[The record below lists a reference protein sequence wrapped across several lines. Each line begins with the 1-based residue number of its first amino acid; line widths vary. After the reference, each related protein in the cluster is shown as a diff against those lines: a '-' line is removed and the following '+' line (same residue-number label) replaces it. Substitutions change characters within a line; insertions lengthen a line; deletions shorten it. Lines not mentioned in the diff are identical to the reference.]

1 MKIAVGSD
9 HGGFNLKKTI
19 IEYLEENNIEYR
31 DFGCYSEKPVDYP
44 DFARLVAKAVS
55 RGEFDS
61 GILICGTG
69 IGISIAAN
77 KVKGVRAALCN
88 DCFSA
93 RMAREHNDA
102 NILALGERVIG
113 KGLAL
118 EITKTWLESKFQ
130 GGRHQRRID
139 KIMQLEKEG

>member
-9 HGGFNLKKTI
+9 HGGFNLKQTI
-19 IEYLEENNIEYR
+19 INYLKENGIDYK
-31 DFGCYSEKPVDYP
+31 DFGCYSEDSVDYP
-44 DFARLVAKAVS
+44 DFAKKVAEAVS
-55 RGEFDS
+55 QGEYDK

-77 KVKGVRAALCN
+77 KVKGIRAALCN

-102 NILALGERVIG
+102 NILAMGERVVG

-118 EITKTWLESKFQ
+118 EITKTWLESEFQ
-130 GGRHQRRID
+130 GGRHQRRVN
-139 KIMQLEKEG
+139 KIMEIEKKG